1 MYCANS
7 LISANSADSS
17 SEFLTERILLLL
29 KELKSNCTARANSA
43 DLVIWLQTDLK
54 LLFALHVDL
63 KLCTLN

>member
-17 SEFLTERILLLL
+17 SEFLTDRIHLLLL
-29 KELKSNCTARANSA
+29 LMKELKTNCTARANSA

-54 LLFALHVDL
+54 LLFALHVD
-63 KLCTLN
+63 